1 MRSWTRGIAAVLAVA
16 VLALAGCT
24 GSGSKKNVELNFYFP
39 IAVGGPLQAKVDAM
53 VTEFTTAN
61 PNIKVTAV
69 YAGNYQD
76 TMTKV
81 QAAKPEVAVLQATDI
96 FTLTDLDLIVP
107 IDDFVKA
114 DKDGKAYMDDMVPA
128 FMGNSKLNGKTWS
141 VPFQRSTVVMYYN
154 KDLFK
159 AAGLDPNKAPANWT
173 ELVDFGKKLTKAD
186 GSQWGLEIPSDGNPY
201 WTLSSLFYQQ
211 GAKMNN
217 EAGTTVS
224 FNSAEVAAGME
235 FFLALSKTH
244 KIMPAGVIKWGD
256 VPNDFIAGKA
266 AMIFHTTGSIGAIKG
281 KLDPAK
287 FGVAPLPAGKSFGS
301 PTGGGNLYI
310 LKSTKEKQEAA
321 WKFVRFL
328 TDTNRV
334 AQWSADTGYIPY
346 RKSAMDAKPWKDAV
360 AGFAGYKAAADAL
373 QYAQPELAT
382 HNNQQVLKAMGD
394 QLQAVIT
401 GSKDVKTA
409 LEQAQK
415 DADAILKPFQK

>member
-1 MRSWTRGIAAVLAVA
+1 MRSWTRGIAAVLAVV

-24 GSGSKKNVELNFYFP
+24 GSGSQKNVELNFYFP

-107 IDDFVKA
+107 IDDFVKK
-114 DKDGKAYMDDMVPA
+114 DKDGEAYMADMVPA
-128 FMGNSKLNGKTWS
+128 FMGNSKLNNKTWS

-173 ELVDFGKKLTKAD
+173 ELVDFGKKLTKTD

-244 KIMPAGVIKWGD
+244 KIMPTGVIKWGD

-346 RKSAMDAKPWKDAV
+346 RKSAMEAKPWKDAV

-373 QYAQPELAT
+373 QHAQPELAT

-394 QLQAVIT
+394 QLQAIIT